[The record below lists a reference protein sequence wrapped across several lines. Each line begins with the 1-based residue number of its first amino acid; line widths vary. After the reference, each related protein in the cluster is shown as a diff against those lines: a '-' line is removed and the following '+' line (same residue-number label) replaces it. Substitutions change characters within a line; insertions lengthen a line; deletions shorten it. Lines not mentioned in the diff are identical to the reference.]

1 MRENYDF
8 CGWATRNDIK
18 CSDGRT
24 IRKNAFIDNDGTKVP
39 LVWNHGHD
47 SSQEVLG
54 HALLENR
61 DEGVYAYGYFNDT
74 ENGQNAKKLVE
85 HGDVTALS
93 IYANKLK
100 QHGGDV
106 LHGAI
111 REVSLVLASANPGA
125 YIENVVIQHG
135 EDLDELED
143 EVFIYSG
150 EDIMLHA
157 EEPKEPVQV
166 EKETKVEVKKEDKPM
181 PGKERT
187 VGEVFNEFSE
197 EQKNVVYAIVGQ
209 AVADA
214 LEEAGV
220 SGEGEDNMKHN
231 VFDNDDFE
239 GDFLSHADMEEI
251 FTDAKRMGSLK
262 DSVLAHT
269 DNYGIAPIDYLFPD
283 YKNLNNAPD
292 FIDRPQEWVGQ
303 VMGAV
308 KHTPFA
314 RIKTMHADI
323 TEDEARALGYIKGK
337 RKKEEFFT
345 LIKRTTDPQTVYKK
359 QKLDRDDIIDITDFD
374 VVAWLKAEMR
384 GKLDEEIARA
394 RLVGDGRNTA
404 SDDKIEEAHIRPIW
418 KDDDLYTIKQRITVP
433 AGSSSDTKAKAFI
446 RGAIKARKN
455 YRGSGNPVCYMTE
468 DLLTDCLLI
477 TDEMGRDLYESQEKL
492 ATKLRVSKI
501 VTVPVMEN
509 LFRTEGNK
517 SLELMAIIVNLSD
530 YNIGADKGGAVNMF
544 DDFDID
550 YNQQKYLIE
559 TRCSGALVKPYSA
572 IAVELDYAASLI
584 IDPKDDNAS
593 ILGKAVADLQSGIIV
608 NNNSIEGTL
617 NYVTDYTGFSGDPE
631 EQEGNYLALQ
641 FDAAE
646 GSTTTIELIG
656 GNHPG
661 AKPLDADMDAV
672 FRITKNTQKIKVVT
686 TAATGE
692 VIERTLSLGR
702 LNLEK

>member
-1 MRENYDF
+1 MGENYDF

-150 EDIMLHA
+150 EDIILHA
-157 EEPKEPVQV
+157 EEKKEPVQV

-231 VFDNDDFE
+231 VFDNDYE
-239 GDFLSHADMEEI
+239 GDFLSHSDMEEI
-251 FTDAKRMGSLK
+251 FADAKRCGSLK

-323 TEDEARALGYIKGK
+323 TEDEAL
-337 RKKEEFFT
+337 
-345 LIKRTTDPQTVYKK
+345 
-359 QKLDRDDIIDITDFD
+359 
-374 VVAWLKAEMR
+374 
-384 GKLDEEIARA
+384 
-394 RLVGDGRNTA
+394 
-404 SDDKIEEAHIRPIW
+404 
-418 KDDDLYTIKQRITVP
+418 
-433 AGSSSDTKAKAFI
+433 
-446 RGAIKARKN
+446 
-455 YRGSGNPVCYMTE
+455 
-468 DLLTDCLLI
+468 
-477 TDEMGRDLYESQEKL
+477 
-492 ATKLRVSKI
+492 
-501 VTVPVMEN
+501 
-509 LFRTEGNK
+509 
-517 SLELMAIIVNLSD
+517 
-530 YNIGADKGGAVNMF
+530 
-544 DDFDID
+544 
-550 YNQQKYLIE
+550 
-559 TRCSGALVKPYSA
+559 
-572 IAVELDYAASLI
+572 SLI
-584 IDPKDDNAS
+584 HI
-593 ILGKAVADLQSGIIV
+593 
-608 NNNSIEGTL
+608 
-617 NYVTDYTGFSGDPE
+617 
-631 EQEGNYLALQ
+631 
-641 FDAAE
+641 
-646 GSTTTIELIG
+646 
-656 GNHPG
+656 
-661 AKPLDADMDAV
+661 
-672 FRITKNTQKIKVVT
+672 
-686 TAATGE
+686 
-692 VIERTLSLGR
+692 
-702 LNLEK
+702 